1 MEGLPLFKFHISFLY
16 FVVLCS
22 SPRLS
27 SQGILFIKSHHQNI
41 LCGYFFHFLSL
52 NLEVGVSLI
61 NRSLWILDIV
71 IYILFLPDSF
81 FIINQHTFFWQALI
95 FTFLQCI
102 KLVLT
107 TSNHFKTLNVS
118 FFTFF
123 FFRVKI
129 IWVTIFQFLI
139 GGKFNK
145 RLSLCKMKY

>member
-41 LCGYFFHFLSL
+41 LCGYFFSD
-52 NLEVGVSLI
+52 
-61 NRSLWILDIV
+61 RSLWILDIV

-107 TSNHFKTLNVS
+107 TSNHFKTLNHS
-118 FFTFF
+118 FFAFF

-145 RLSLCKMKY
+145 KLSLCKMKY

>member
-41 LCGYFFHFLSL
+41 LCGYFFQM
-52 NLEVGVSLI
+52 GGSLI
-61 NRSLWILDIV
+61 NISLWILDIV

-107 TSNHFKTLNVS
+107 TSNHFKTLNHS
-118 FFTFF
+118 FFAFF

-139 GGKFNK
+139 GGNFNK
-145 RLSLCKMKY
+145 KLSLCKMKY

>member
-27 SQGILFIKSHHQNI
+27 SQGILFIKI
-41 LCGYFFHFLSL
+41 
-52 NLEVGVSLI
+52 SLI

-118 FFTFF
+118 FFAFF

-139 GGKFNK
+139 GGNFNK
-145 RLSLCKMKY
+145 KLSLCKMKY

>member
-41 LCGYFFHFLSL
+41 LCGYFFQM
-52 NLEVGVSLI
+52 GGSLI

-107 TSNHFKTLNVS
+107 TSNHFKTLNHS
-118 FFTFF
+118 FFAFF
-123 FFRVKI
+123 CFRVKI

>member
-41 LCGYFFHFLSL
+41 IYCVAIFFQM
-52 NLEVGVSLI
+52 GGSLI

-107 TSNHFKTLNVS
+107 TSNHFKTLNHS
-118 FFTFF
+118 FFAFF

-145 RLSLCKMKY
+145 KLSLCKMKY